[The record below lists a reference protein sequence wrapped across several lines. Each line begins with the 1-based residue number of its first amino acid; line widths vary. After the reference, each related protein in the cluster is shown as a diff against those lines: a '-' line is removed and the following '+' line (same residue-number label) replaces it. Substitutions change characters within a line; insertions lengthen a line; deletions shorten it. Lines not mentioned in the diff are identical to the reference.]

1 MHRNIRHRLNLQKQI
16 HILTI
21 TVAIILTISIYLTII
36 SVENIGN
43 QMNIS
48 ATNSSKM
55 YSCPQLSSSP
65 KTYFRVDFTDNFPV
79 NYSSICKSTD
89 LLLIYTLST
98 TQNFERRQS
107 IRRTWGNKS
116 EYQQLDIFCFIF
128 LVGLSTHKN
137 NSGLPYNGNVTQE
150 ASIHQDIVQLNIKET
165 YENVPYKEVGALKWS
180 YIYASHIPFLFKTD
194 DDLIV
199 DTLLLSDVVKFFVHN
214 RTDHS
219 LYIQKHT
226 KMQDFVQA
234 MHKVDKYTLFRGHD
248 FGGTPTLRSGKFGVH
263 EFAWNA
269 DHLPAY
275 CRYVQQFVF

>member
-1 MHRNIRHRLNLQKQI
+1 LSLYKRRNT
-16 HILTI
+16 LTI
-21 TVAIILTISIYLTII
+21 TIAFIIVIYLTLIPTHKI
-36 SVENIGN
+36 QN
-43 QMNIS
+43 QSNIS
-48 ATNSSKM
+48 LTNLSKI
-55 YSCPQLSSSP
+55 YLCPQLVTSL
-65 KTYFRVDFTDNFPV
+65 KGYFRIDFTENFPV
-79 NYSSICKSTD
+79 KYSSMCKSND
-89 LLLIYTLST
+89 LLLIYILSA

-107 IRRTWGNKS
+107 IRRTWANKS
-116 EYQQLDIFCFIF
+116 EYQQLDIFCFTFI
-128 LVGLSTHKN
+128 VGLSTN
-137 NSGLPYNGNVTQE
+137 NSHVPYNGDVALE